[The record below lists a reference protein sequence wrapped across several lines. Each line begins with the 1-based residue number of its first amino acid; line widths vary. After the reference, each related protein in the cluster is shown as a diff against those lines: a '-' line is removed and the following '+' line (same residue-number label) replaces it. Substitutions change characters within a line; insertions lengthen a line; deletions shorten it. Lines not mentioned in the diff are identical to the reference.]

1 MEGKGSATTNM
12 FGLELVVFNEDSKIK
27 EILVLR
33 QPLASEKASLFG
45 EE

>member
-1 MEGKGSATTNM
+1 MY
-12 FGLELVVFNEDSKIK
+12 GLEVVVFNEDAKIK
-27 EILVLR
+27 DILVLR